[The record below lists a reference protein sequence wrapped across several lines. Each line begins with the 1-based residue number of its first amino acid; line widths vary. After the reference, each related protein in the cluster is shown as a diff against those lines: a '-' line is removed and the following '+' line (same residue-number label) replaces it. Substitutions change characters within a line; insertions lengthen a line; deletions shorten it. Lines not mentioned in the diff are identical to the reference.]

1 VNPAAW
7 RRLNVVG
14 VSPAVG
20 GVDTMRTHPM
30 EAATPIQ
37 TVLPYEQR
45 LRIERDWSMDEG
57 DRHFQHDS
65 LVFKTLRKI
74 ARRLEDIGVP
84 YAVAGGM
91 SLEAHGFRRLT
102 VDVDILVTR
111 EGLKTI
117 HERLEGLGYVPPFAG
132 SKNLRDSELGVR
144 IEFLI
149 AGEFPGDGKPKPVAF
164 PDPADISV
172 EIDGVRYLSLPS
184 LVELKLASGM
194 TNPGRVKDLGD
205 VQELIKAIGLSAEFA
220 EELNPYVRDKYLE
233 LWRGLQESPPGPDE
247 R

>member
-1 VNPAAW
+1 
-7 RRLNVVG
+7 
-14 VSPAVG
+14 
-20 GVDTMRTHPM
+20 
-30 EAATPIQ
+30 
-37 TVLPYEQR
+37 
-45 LRIERDWSMDEG
+45 MDEG

-74 ARRLEDIGVP
+74 ARRLEDIRVP

-117 HERLEGLGYVPPFAG
+117 HQKLEGLGYVPPFTG
-132 SKNLRDSELGVR
+132 SKNLRDTEYGVR

-164 PDPADISV
+164 PDPAMAGV
-172 EIDGVRYLSLPS
+172 EIGGIRFLALPM
-184 LVELKLASGM
+184 LVEMKLASGM
-194 TNPGRVKDLGD
+194 TGGISRMKDLTD
-205 VQELIKAIGLSAEFA
+205 VVELIKAIGLSAEFA
-220 EELNPYVRDKYLE
+220 DELNPYVRDKYLE
-233 LWRGLQESPPGPDE
+233 LWRGIRESPPGPDE
-247 R
+247 G